1 MGRCDIVV
9 IGAGPGGLVAARA
22 AADRGMKVVLVE
34 SKKEVATITRTCA
47 QIFYL
52 THIGSGQ
59 AYTGPV
65 KIDIRAGNNVKLV
78 FTDMDLS
85 VDYNGIA
92 RACYDWRFLSP
103 GGTCVCTA
111 RNNLWG
117 FVLNKGQLLQG
128 LCDEVAGRGVE
139 MRMETRALNVENTD
153 TGVSVTVRDKSGKKE
168 TIYAQKAVVAN
179 GINSRLVEKL
189 GLNKDRKQLGG
200 AVKVFGYILD
210 EANCPY
216 GPSTWLT
223 FTYPSIT
230 PFINVWMG
238 PMAEGTWQLAATA
251 RGKESPVKVME
262 KFLTG
267 SNYVSWIK
275 DAKIIHT
282 NSCSVTPR
290 YPIREPVVGNIYI
303 AGDAASVAETWMQ
316 GAMACGYQAVKAIAN
331 EAPEEYLSWWDGAF
345 HFNTPTYY
353 EELARYPALNV
364 FFNDEEV
371 DYLYGLMN
379 DRVVDSIVNEV
390 LRQEEYIK
398 RERPELAEK
407 LEKIKKI
414 TLQTTFKEEQKA

>member
-1 MGRCDIVV
+1 MSVFDLAV
-9 IGAGPGGLVAARA
+9 IGAGPGGLVAART
-22 AADRGMKVVLVE
+22 AADKGMKVVLVE
-34 SKKEVATITRTCA
+34 PKKEVATITRSCA

-65 KIDIRAGNNVKLV
+65 KIEIRAGNKVKLL
-78 FTDMDLS
+78 FPDIDLS
-85 VDYNGIA
+85 VDYGGIA

-103 GGTCVCTA
+103 DGTCVCTA

-117 FVLNKGQLLQG
+117 FVLNKGRLLQG
-128 LCDEVAGRGVE
+128 LFDEVAGRGVE

-153 TGVSVTVRDKSGKKE
+153 SGVSVTVRDRSGKKE
-168 TIYAQKAVVAN
+168 TIKAKKAIVAN
-179 GINSRLVEKL
+179 GVNSRMVENL

-200 AVKVFGYILD
+200 TVKIFGYIL
-210 EANCPY
+210 EGVKTPY
-216 GPSTWLT
+216 PPSTWVT

-251 RGKESPVKVME
+251 RGDESPVKIME
-262 KFLTG
+262 NFYKS

-275 DAKIIHT
+275 DAKIVHT
-282 NSCSVTPR
+282 NSCAVTPR
-290 YPIREPVVGNIYI
+290 YPIKEPVVGNIYI

-316 GAMACGYQAVKAIAN
+316 GAMACGYQAVRAIEQ
-331 EAPEEYLSWWDGAF
+331 EAPEHYLTWWNGAF

-353 EELARYPALNV
+353 EELAKYPALNI
-364 FFNDEEV
+364 FFNDEEIN
-371 DYLYGLMN
+371 YLYGLMK
-379 DRVVDSIVNEV
+379 DKVVDTIINEV
-390 LRQEEYIK
+390 LRNEEKIK
-398 RERPELAEK
+398 KDRPEFTEK
-407 LEKIKKI
+407 LEKIKQI